1 MSKST
6 TSRTVLALLI
16 GILFGVSLFTFCYAR
31 GYSYMFNDPKVC
43 ANCHVMRDNFNSWSA
58 SSHKSVTCNECHLPH
73 GFAPK
78 YIAKVM
84 NGYRHSLAFTLGPPD
99 VIQIHEKNAK
109 ILQEN
114 CVGCHNN
121 MVNHLLLAD
130 DKSTTCVHCHR
141 SVGHGV

>member
-1 MSKST
+1 M
-6 TSRTVLALLI
+6 
-16 GILFGVSLFTFCYAR
+16 
-31 GYSYMFNDPKVC
+31 
-43 ANCHVMRDNFNSWSA
+43 
-58 SSHKSVTCNECHLPH
+58 TCNECHLPH
-73 GFAPK
+73 GFVPK
-78 YIAKVM
+78 YIAKAM

-114 CVGCHNN
+114 CLGCHNN